1 MTQIYR
7 WIFLMMLSLNTCV
20 VDASIVQPFD
30 YKSQNKA
37 FWEKH
42 LSGETLNVCRFNGTE
57 KAYTGKY
64 DFFYEIGT
72 YYCAC
77 CGGDHPLFSSET
89 KFDSKT
95 GWPSFYKP
103 IEGGVIE
110 RPDPKDTVRGMLGI
124 ARTEVICSRCL
135 SHLGH
140 VFNDGPQPT
149 AKRYCINSAALAFG
163 TYDLKP
169 KRTFDIEQ

>member
-1 MTQIYR
+1 MTQLYG
-7 WIFLMMLSLNTCV
+7 WILLTLLSLSTCFAGNTT
-20 VDASIVQPFD
+20 SQPFD
-30 YKSQNKA
+30 YKNQSTA

-57 KAYTGKY
+57 KAGTGKY

-77 CGGDHPLFSSET
+77 CGGDHPLFNSDT

-103 IEGGVIE
+103 LESGIIE
-110 RPDPKDTVRGMLGI
+110 RPDPKDTIRGMLGI

-140 VFNDGPQPT
+140 VFDDGPQPT
-149 AKRYCINSAALAFG
+149 GKRYCINSAALAFVPYG
-163 TYDLKP
+163 QQLK
-169 KRTFDIEQ
+169 RIFEV